1 VVDLAIDALGEIV
14 GEDHV
19 ITAPDALE
27 ALSHDLSREP
37 FEIAQV
43 AVAPG
48 SVDELVA
55 VVKEARKL
63 SLAIVARG
71 AAWSYTRSHTPATAA
86 TLLIDMRRLN
96 RVREINADD
105 LFVTVETGCTWE
117 NLYLALRQRGVRTP
131 FFGPL
136 SGRYATIGGGL
147 SQNAEFFGSG
157 RYGAASDSV
166 LGLEVILA
174 DGTLVRTGSGAHRTG
189 SPFARSFGPD
199 LTGLFIADSG
209 TLGIKASATFTLV
222 PTPALTVGASFA
234 FDELLTLV
242 AAMRDVARTRL
253 AAELYAFGDL
263 YHKLLGRIGF
273 SFLEGIPWTLHITVD
288 GADEAIAES
297 TLALLRRI
305 AGRRGRELPS
315 SVPMAIRADPW
326 GATRAMFQSAGKAV
340 HLPIHALLPFS
351 KAEDAIAI
359 YDRFARERRPIFKQH
374 GIETW
379 VLPAASGKDFLFE
392 ATVYFPE
399 DASPEVQAAALELRG
414 EVARLFDPLGAV
426 HMQLGKYYDFAPV
439 LEESTLTLLRG
450 IKQLVDPN
458 SVLNPGALGLS

>member
-1 VVDLAIDALGEIV
+1 VVEFALDALGAIV
-14 GEDHV
+14 GESYV
-19 ITAPDALE
+19 ITAADELE
-27 ALSHDLSREP
+27 GLSRDLSREP
-37 FEIAQV
+37 FEVAQI

-48 SVDELVA
+48 SIDELVA
-55 VVKEARKL
+55 VVSEARRL
-63 SLAIVARG
+63 SLALVARG
-71 AAWSYTRSHTPATAA
+71 AAWSYTRAHTPTTPE

-96 RVREINADD
+96 RVREINVED

-117 NLYLALRQRGVRTP
+117 NLYLALRQEGVRTP

-166 LGLEVILA
+166 IGLEVVLS

-199 LTGLFIADSG
+199 LTGLFVADSG
-209 TLGIKASATFTLV
+209 ALGIKASATFTLV

-242 AAMRDVARTRL
+242 SVMREMARTRL
-253 AAELYAFGDL
+253 AAELYGFGGL
-263 YHKLLGRIGF
+263 YHQLLARIGF
-273 SFLEGIPWTLHITVD
+273 SFLDGIAWTIHVTVD
-288 GADEAIAES
+288 GADEATAES
-297 TLALLRRI
+297 TLAVLRRI
-305 AGRRGRELPS
+305 AGGRGREIHA

-326 GATRAMFQSAGKAV
+326 GATRAMFQTTAKAV
-340 HLPIHALLPFS
+340 HLPVHALLPFS
-351 KAEDAIAI
+351 KAETAIAL
-359 YDRFARERRPIFKQH
+359 YDQFASERRQVFEQH

-399 DASPEVQAAALELRG
+399 GSDPRVRDAALELRG
-414 EVARLFDPLGAV
+414 EIARLFDHLGAV
-426 HMQLGKYYDFAPV
+426 HMQLGKFYDYAPV
-439 LEESTLTLLRG
+439 LEESTFALLRG
-450 IKQLVDPN
+450 IKQLVDPEGA
-458 SVLNPGALGLS
+458 LNPGALGL

>member
-1 VVDLAIDALGEIV
+1 MVELATDALAEIV
-14 GEDHV
+14 GDGHV

-27 ALSHDLSREP
+27 ALSRDLSREP
-37 FEIAQV
+37 FEVARV

-55 VVKEARKL
+55 VVAEARRL

-71 AAWSYTRSHTPATAA
+71 AAWSYTRAHTPATPE

-96 RVREINADD
+96 RVREINAED

-117 NLYLALRQRGVRTP
+117 NLYLALREQGVRTP

-136 SGRYATIGGGL
+136 SGRYSTIGGGL

-166 LGLEVILA
+166 IGLEVVLA
-174 DGTLVRTGSGAHRTG
+174 DGTLVPTGSGAHRTG

-209 TLGIKASATFTLV
+209 ALGIKATATFTLI
-222 PTPALTVGASFA
+222 PSPALTVAASFA
-234 FDELLTLV
+234 FDELLPLV
-242 AAMRDVARTRL
+242 AAMREMARTRL
-253 AAELYAFGDL
+253 AAELYGFGGL
-263 YHKLLGRIGF
+263 YHGLLSRIGF
-273 SFLEGIPWTLHITVD
+273 SFVDGVPWTLHATVD
-288 GADEAIAES
+288 GADEATAES
-297 TLALLRRI
+297 TLAVLRGI
-305 AGRRGRELPS
+305 AARHGREIPG
-315 SVPMAIRADPW
+315 SVPLAIRADPW
-326 GATRAMFQSAGKAV
+326 GATRAMFETTAKAV
-340 HLPIHALLPFS
+340 HLPVHALMPFS
-351 KAEDAIAI
+351 KAETAIAL
-359 YDRFARERRPIFKQH
+359 YDQFTRERKPIFERH

-379 VLPAASGKDFLFE
+379 LLPAASGKDFLFE

-399 DASPEVQAAALELRG
+399 DASAEVRAAALELRR

-426 HMQLGKYYDFAPV
+426 HMQLGRFYDYAPV
-439 LEESTLTLLRG
+439 LQESTFALVRG
-450 IKQLVDPN
+450 IKQLVDPDGA
-458 SVLNPGALGLS
+458 LNPGALGLP